1 MLQPLKGWQ
10 KYRRFTVTKIKRRSQ
25 TRSKCQTRDLPDLII
40 KPIVTEKATIQ
51 MEQNK
56 YVFDVRKTAEKP
68 DIKKAIESLF
78 DVKVVKV
85 NTINLPRKKKR
96 VGKFIGYKTQYKRA
110 IVTLKEGDTITL
122 FPEV

>member
-1 MLQPLKGWQ
+1 M
-10 KYRRFTVTKIKRRSQ
+10 TKIKRRSQ